1 MQLQREGVRLHFG
14 VYIHHRSL
22 GLENNRNRVDDESMD
37 VGDSSGVDDTKL
49 LVVEALEGRE
59 SLMQEVVDC
68 LIVMTSVIMTLSIE
82 KHSTELKCLPQFDV
96 QLGLFR
102 WLALLPTNS

>member
-1 MQLQREGVRLHFG
+1 
-14 VYIHHRSL
+14 
-22 GLENNRNRVDDESMD
+22 MD
-37 VGDSSGVDDTKL
+37 VGDSSGVDDAKL

-59 SLMQEVVDC
+59 SLMQEVADC
-68 LIVMTSVIMTLSIE
+68 LIVMTSVIMSLLIE